1 MLSIE
6 TLLVASTSQAIVD
19 YIIKRITEIEIRN
32 KTYTAIS
39 HDELWEAL
47 RNHKPNYLLIEGTFY
62 REATPIELSGIAK
75 KYKKLKI
82 VAYGFNEYTE
92 KYLKRLFAVGILG
105 YLDVRKGRAA
115 FKKELKSVL
124 SEEKLNVSQLSMLD
138 KSTTDY
144 LESAKLTNRDMEI
157 IHLIFEELDNKEIAE
172 TLDIKVQTVRN
183 YRAAIY
189 RKLQVNNT
197 VGLIKTLVEKGLVT
211 IGKSNPR
218 K

>member
-1 MLSIE
+1 MLSID

-19 YIIKRITEIEIRN
+19 YIIKRMGEIEIRN

-47 RNHKPNYLLIEGTFY
+47 RKHKPNYLLIEGTFY
-62 REATPIELSGIAK
+62 REATPIELSSIAK

-82 VAYGFNEYTE
+82 VAYGFNESTE
-92 KYLKRLFAVGILG
+92 KYLKRLFAVGILV

-124 SEEKLNVSQLSMLD
+124 SEKKLNVPQLSMLD
-138 KSTTDY
+138 KNTADY
-144 LESAKLTNRDMEI
+144 LDSANLTRRDMEI
-157 IHLIFEELDNKEIAE
+157 IHLIFEELGNKEIAE

-183 YRAAIY
+183 YRSAIY

-197 VGLIKTLVEKGLVT
+197 VGLIKTLVEKGVVT
-211 IGKSNPR
+211 IDEK